1 MPSRGYGR
9 SGQGGTGSNASSGSS
24 TGVGGTRGPRH
35 GHGRNDSGGGRA
47 YGGNPTGLTI
57 SEAMTMYGA
66 TTLQGLQQ
74 SMSYNPANTID
85 FYSLIDDSE
94 FDEGPEDIV
103 GTDPTTTTTTNTM
116 TTETFDI
123 NNLYQMIFGR
133 DADAGGRDYW
143 TDQYQSMRDAGTSHA
158 DAVRSIKQHLVDSQ
172 ERTDLG
178 FSDNT
183 VDFITDN
190 PWHARHSLA
199 ALDSVD
205 RGGGVR
211 RGSVAAYSDI
221 FDEDGNQR
229 DDWVDIETWNQNT
242 IESLQDTIAYMED
255 NPTIEY
261 VDREVEV
268 AADTS
273 GYEARINDLQASL
286 NDMTAQ
292 NAELSDLY
300 NTAQTGFD
308 DLYAAAAYGERP
320 RNTSV
325 RGVRTQNELPGYF
338 PRRQGT
344 RFFNRDTPGSGLTT
358 ASLNLA

>member
-1 MPSRGYGR
+1 MAGL
-9 SGQGGTGSNASSGSS
+9 GGPGLGGFGGGSN
-24 TGVGGTRGPRH
+24 TGGGGNRGPGH
-35 GHGRNDSGGGRA
+35 GHGNRGSGGLQSHQ
-47 YGGNPTGLTI
+47 YGNPTGMTI
-57 SEAMTMYGA
+57 SEAMTLYGA

-74 SMSYNPANTID
+74 SMTYNPSNTID

-94 FDEGPEDIV
+94 FDEGPQDIV
-103 GTDPTTTTTTNTM
+103 GTDQTTTTTNNTM

-143 TDQYQSMRDAGTSHA
+143 TDQYQSMRDAGTPHA

-178 FSDNT
+178 FADNT

-190 PWHARHSLA
+190 PWHARNSLA
-199 ALDSVD
+199 ALASVD

-211 RGSVAAYSDI
+211 RGSVASYSDM
-221 FDEDGNQR
+221 FNDDGTANP
-229 DDWVDIETWNQNT
+229 DWVDIETWNQNK
-242 IESLQDTIAYMED
+242 IESLMDTIADMEA

-261 VDREVEV
+261 VDQIVEV
-268 AADTS
+268 PADTS
-273 GYEARINDLQASL
+273 GYEARISDLQASL

-292 NAELSDLY
+292 NAELTDLY